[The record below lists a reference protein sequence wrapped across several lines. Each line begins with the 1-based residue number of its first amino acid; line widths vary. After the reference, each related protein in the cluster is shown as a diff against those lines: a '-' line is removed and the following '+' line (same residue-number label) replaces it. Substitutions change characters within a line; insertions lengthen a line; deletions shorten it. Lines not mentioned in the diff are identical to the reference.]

1 MAIAA
6 AEGAARATGRVLPGF
21 GLTLGLTLAYLS
33 LIVLLPLA
41 GLFAKAGA
49 LSAADLWGVIATP
62 RATSAFAVSF
72 GCAALAAAVN
82 LPVGLLIAWVLTRYR
97 FPGRRVFDGLIDLP
111 FALPTAV
118 AGIALTTLYAPGGWL
133 GNALASGGIA
143 VSYTRL
149 GIVVALIFI
158 GLPFVVRSV
167 QPVLQDLDR
176 EIEEAAL
183 TLGARAGQ
191 IFRRVILPAVLPAA
205 LTGFAL
211 AFARG
216 LGEYGSVIFI
226 AGNRPGVSEIL
237 PLLIVTPARA
247 VRLSRRGRAR
257 LRHAPVVSPDAGRH
271 QPAACPGPS
280 PCGMTS
286 ASARRR
292 RCVDC

>member
-6 AEGAARATGRVLPGF
+6 LDRTADSAARVLPGF
-21 GLTLGLTLAYLS
+21 GLTLGFSVAYLS

-41 GLFAKAGA
+41 GLIAKAST
-49 LSAADLWGVIATP
+49 LSASEIWHVVATP
-62 RATSAFAVSF
+62 RATTAIAVSF
-72 GCAALAAAVN
+72 GCAALAAAIN

-97 FPGRRVFDGLIDLP
+97 FPGRRLLDGLIDLP

-118 AGIALTTLYAPGGWL
+118 AGIALTTLYAPGGWIGRL
-133 GNALASGGIA
+133 VAPWGVT

-149 GIVVALIFI
+149 GIVVALVFV

-176 EIEEAAL
+176 ELEEVAL

-191 IFRRVILPAVLPAA
+191 IFRRVVLPALLPAA
-205 LTGFAL
+205 LTGFSM

-226 AGNRPGVSEIL
+226 AGNQPGVSEIL
-237 PLLIVTPARA
+237 PLLIVTRLEQFDYPSAA
-247 VRLSRRGRAR
+247 VLACTMLLLSLLA
-257 LRHAPVVSPDAGRH
+257 L
-271 QPAACPGPS
+271 
-280 PCGMTS
+280 MTINLLQV
-286 ASARRR
+286 RRR
-292 RCVDC
+292 RRAA

>member
-1 MAIAA
+1 MATVAFDRNA
-6 AEGAARATGRVLPGF
+6 DSPARVLPGF
-21 GLTLGLTLAYLS
+21 GLTLGFSVAYLS

-41 GLFAKAGA
+41 GLFAKAST
-49 LSAADLWGVIATP
+49 LSASEIWHVVATP
-62 RATSAFAVSF
+62 RATTAIAVSF
-72 GCAALAAAVN
+72 GCAALAATIN

-97 FPGRRVFDGLIDLP
+97 FPGRRLLDGLIDLP

-118 AGIALTTLYAPGGWL
+118 AGIALTTLYAPGGWIGRL
-133 GNALASGGIA
+133 VAPWGVT

-149 GIVVALIFI
+149 GIVVALVFV

-176 EIEEAAL
+176 EIEEVAL

-191 IFRRVILPAVLPAA
+191 VFRRVILPALLPAA
-205 LTGFAL
+205 LTGFSL

-237 PLLIVTPARA
+237 PLLIVTRLEQFDYPGAA
-247 VRLSRRGRAR
+247 VLACTMLLLSLLALMTINLLQVRGRR
-257 LRHAPVVSPDAGRH
+257 R
-271 QPAACPGPS
+271 
-280 PCGMTS
+280 
-286 ASARRR
+286 AS
-292 RCVDC
+292 